1 MRKEIN
7 SIIRNY
13 AKKNGNCFE
22 ESWNKLYKF
31 YNKVCYKNVK
41 SRATR
46 RHAKSVL
53 DVIEQDN
60 DLEILKIL
68 AENLFVA

>member
-7 SIIRNY
+7 SIVRQY
-13 AKKNGNCFE
+13 ALNHNGCYE
-22 ESWNKLYKF
+22 TAWNNLYKF
-31 YNKVCYKNVK
+31 YNKIAHKNIK
-41 SRATR
+41 ARATK
-46 RHAKSVL
+46 RHLKPIQ
-53 DVIEQDN
+53 VIENDG

>member
-7 SIIRNY
+7 SIVRNY
-13 AKKNGNCFE
+13 AKVNGNCFE

-31 YNKVCYKNVK
+31 YNKVCHKNIKARV
-41 SRATR
+41 TR
-46 RHAKSVL
+46 RRAKTVL
-53 DVIEQDN
+53 DVIESDN